1 MRKIFLLIMGVIIM
15 MTLSTK
21 ANAEGIKLE
30 KRDSK
35 AFFQMLNKDTM
46 GLVDQFYAEDIHF
59 IDPIVEFDNRVDLKN
74 YYDNLYKDTSSVT
87 FEVPTVI
94 NEGNEQT
101 IIWVMTLKTKKLNK
115 GKPIIVP
122 GSSHIRYNEEG
133 KAIYHRDY
141 FDMGEMVYSHVP
153 IVRGMVKFVK
163 KRMKKNHE

>member
-1 MRKIFLLIMGVIIM
+1 M
-15 MTLSTK
+15 
-21 ANAEGIKLE
+21 
-30 KRDSK
+30 
-35 AFFQMLNKDTM
+35 
-46 GLVDQFYAEDIHF
+46 
-59 IDPIVEFDNRVDLKN
+59 
-74 YYDNLYKDTSSVT
+74 T

-94 NEGNEQT
+94 NEGDEQT

-153 IVRGMVKFVK
+153 IVGRMVNFVK
-163 KRMKKNHE
+163 KKMKKNHDQTH